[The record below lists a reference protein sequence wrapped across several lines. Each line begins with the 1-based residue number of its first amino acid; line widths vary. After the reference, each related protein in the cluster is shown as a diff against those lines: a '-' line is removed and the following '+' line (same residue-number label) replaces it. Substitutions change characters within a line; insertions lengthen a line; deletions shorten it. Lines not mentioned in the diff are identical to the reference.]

1 METPRIESK
10 VHSGEHFAI
19 HGHWHGRDLLLQE
32 QSEFDFGQ
40 EVIKVTEDSSGAPI
54 WPSGSDS
61 RTRTELKTKIHFG
74 RKALE
79 QELGGFEMNLLQDLD
94 DEVIA
99 MKMRE
104 VKERGDL
111 ERVKQLRK
119 DRWVLADL
127 KAGIVDTEVPKEE
140 VSQSINRLVDLVL
153 EEEVEELIAS
163 HEITTLVES
172 MEAEETFEEWD
183 IEPYGPLLE
192 A

>member
-1 METPRIESK
+1 
-10 VHSGEHFAI
+10 
-19 HGHWHGRDLLLQE
+19 
-32 QSEFDFGQ
+32 
-40 EVIKVTEDSSGAPI
+40 
-54 WPSGSDS
+54 
-61 RTRTELKTKIHFG
+61 
-74 RKALE
+74 
-79 QELGGFEMNLLQDLD
+79 MNLLQDLD

-163 HEITTLVES
+163 NEVTTLVES

-183 IEPYGPLLE
+183 IEPYDPLLE
-192 A
+192 E